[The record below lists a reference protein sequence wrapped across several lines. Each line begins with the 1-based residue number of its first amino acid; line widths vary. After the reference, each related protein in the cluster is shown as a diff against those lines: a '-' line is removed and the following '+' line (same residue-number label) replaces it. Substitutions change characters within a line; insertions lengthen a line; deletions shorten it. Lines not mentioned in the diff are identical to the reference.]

1 MHFGHASFDAV
12 CSELSEGG
20 PDSIG
25 IVRGAKGCAEWE
37 QLIVR
42 LESPDRGGHGQCFF
56 ERLFLEST
64 VRVKI
69 NLRRFN
75 GLVSQP
81 QSYYGAIYTGEVSA
95 YAAGGSCDKLYL
107 SYWRFPFACSFVQLC
122 DGESGKGDAAI
133 RSQALGLL

>member
-1 MHFGHASFDAV
+1 V
-12 CSELSEGG
+12 E
-20 PDSIG
+20 
-25 IVRGAKGCAEWE
+25 
-37 QLIVR
+37 
-42 LESPDRGGHGQCFF
+42 
-56 ERLFLEST
+56 
-64 VRVKI
+64 I

-107 SYWRFPFACSFVQLC
+107 LVDVSVACSFVQLY